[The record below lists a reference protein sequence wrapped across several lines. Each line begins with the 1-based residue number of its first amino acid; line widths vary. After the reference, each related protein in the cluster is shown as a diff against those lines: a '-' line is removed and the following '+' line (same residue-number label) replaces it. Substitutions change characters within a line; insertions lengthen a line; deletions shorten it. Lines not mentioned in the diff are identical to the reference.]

1 MKTLRWGIL
10 QALGLSIL
18 AVGTT
23 ITPTLVTAQ
32 VTSAVVRGRVLA
44 HGNPVP
50 AGVQVTA
57 TNSATGFTKQATTQ
71 EGGAYALIGLAP
83 GTYQLRIQG
92 DGFQETARAVRVS
105 IGQTI
110 DLDLNAV
117 PQAATVA
124 VEDEVVVTAERL
136 VDMRTSEVATNISVE
151 QIESLPQGNRNFLN
165 FAALAPGVR
174 INDRDTEKT
183 FQAGALSA
191 NAVNV
196 YIDGVSYKNQ
206 VINGGVV
213 GQDSSRGNPFP
224 QNAVQEFRVIT
235 QNFKA
240 EYEQASS
247 AIITAKTKSGTNEFH
262 ADTFIYWQDKG
273 LVARDDFARPGE
285 PRAAYERKQYGL
297 SFGGPIIQ
305 DKLHFFVAYEGNDQD
320 RAERVTLGNPAA
332 EPVLGQYEG
341 SFVQPFREDL
351 IFAKLDFQPTY
362 NQTMDLSFSLRDESD
377 IKDFEGQRSYEAASD
392 IQNEVRTIKFGHT
405 YDTAMFTNEATLM
418 YMKYEWHPTPINYD
432 LIGREFVG
440 VLRVGGG
447 QTKQSIG
454 QEVFTFKNDL
464 TFTEFEWLGGGHS
477 VKTGLRVSQ
486 VDYEVQKFQNANPV
500 FRYRPEEDYLFPAEA
515 EYGVGDP
522 DLSGET
528 TQYGL
533 YIQDD
538 WSVTSRLT
546 LNLGVRWDYDTD
558 LLGKDYV
565 TPDTIRAAAS
575 QYVPDRYFTDG
586 DDRDSPTDLIQPRL
600 GFSFDLFEDQ
610 RTVVFGGVG
619 RYFDRVLYN
628 EILDERFRL
637 QWQTRKFQFSADGLP
652 RNGQPTI
659 VWNDAYLSV
668 EGLNQLIASGVAP
681 NPEIFLIDRDTRIPE
696 TIQASL
702 GVRQRFGDD
711 WLASLTFARNRSRH
725 GFTYIFGNRNPDG
738 LIGPAPDTNCC
749 APVSG
754 GFGNILVSSDDKQTW
769 YNGVY
774 VTLEKAYTEASDW
787 GMTFAYTYSEA
798 EETGGDLFSL
808 DYPLVS
814 DYPRHPT
821 NADERHRIVMTGIV
835 GLPWDIKLSST
846 LTLGSGTG
854 YTITDQSQGTGPG
867 EIQYRYY
874 TGRPEKHSFIIP
886 DAFAYRSLDFRLEK
900 RFGFGQSQAFS
911 LVGEVFNVFDYEN
924 YDPRSYNG
932 NIPFGGAPNE
942 AFGKPTDL
950 IEPGRR
956 FQVGM
961 TYSF

>member
-10 QALGLSIL
+10 QALGLSIV

-23 ITPTLVTAQ
+23 ITPTVVEAQ

-44 HGNPVP
+44 NGNPVP
-50 AGVQVTA
+50 AGVQVIA
-57 TNSATGFTKQATTQ
+57 TNSATGFTKQSTTQ
-71 EGGAYALIGLAP
+71 EGGSYALIGLVP
-83 GTYQLRIQG
+83 GTYQLRIKG
-92 DGFQETARAVRVS
+92 EGFQETARAVRVS

-117 PQAATVA
+117 PQAETVA

-262 ADTFIYWQDKG
+262 GDTFIYWQDKG

-285 PRAAYERKQYGL
+285 PKAAYERKQYGL
-297 SFGGPIIQ
+297 SFGGPIVK

-332 EPVLGQYEG
+332 EPIFGQYQG

-351 IFAKLDFQPTY
+351 VFAKLDYQPTY

-377 IKDFEGQRSYEAASD
+377 IKDFQGQNSYEAAND
-392 IQNEVRTIKFGHT
+392 IQNEVRTVKFGHT
-405 YDTAMFTNEATLM
+405 YDSESFTNEATLL

-432 LIGREFVG
+432 LVGREYVG
-440 VLRVGGG
+440 IIRIGGG
-447 QTKQSIG
+447 ATKQNIG
-454 QEVFTFKNDL
+454 QEVLTFKDDL
-464 TFTEFEWLGGGHS
+464 TFTEFDWFGGHS
-477 VKTGLRVSQ
+477 VKTGIRISQ
-486 VDYEVQKFQNANPV
+486 VDYEVQKFQNANPI
-500 FRYRPEEDYLFPAEA
+500 FRFRPEIGNFSFPAEA
-515 EYGVGDP
+515 EYGTGNP
-522 DLSGET
+522 DLSGDT

-538 WSVTSRLT
+538 WTVTPRLT

-565 TPDTIRAAAS
+565 TPDAIRTAAS

-586 DDRDSPTDLIQPRL
+586 NDRDSPTDLIQPRL
-600 GFSFDLFEDQ
+600 GFSFDLFDDQ
-610 RTVVFGGVG
+610 RTVFFGGVG

-637 QWQTRKFQFSADGLP
+637 QWQVRKFQFSTDGLP

-711 WLASLTFARNRSRH
+711 WLASLTLARNRSRH

-738 LIGPAPDTNCC
+738 LNGPLPDEGCC

-754 GFGNILVSSDDKQTW
+754 GFGNILVSSDAKQTW

-774 VTLEKAYTEASDW
+774 VTLEKAYTEASAW

-821 NADERHRIVMTGIV
+821 SADERHRIVMTGIV
-835 GLPWDIKLSST
+835 GLPWDMKLSST

-854 YTITDQSQGTGPG
+854 YTIVDQSQGTGPG

-874 TGRPEKHSFIIP
+874 TARPEKHSFIFP
-886 DAFAYRSLDFRLEK
+886 NAFGYRSLDFRLEK
-900 RFGFGQSQAFS
+900 RFEFGASQAFS

>member
-1 MKTLRWGIL
+1 MKTLQWGIV

-18 AVGTT
+18 AAGATL
-23 ITPTLVTAQ
+23 TPTPTTAQ
-32 VTSAVVRGRVLA
+32 VTSATVRGRVLSQ
-44 HGNPVP
+44 GQPVP
-50 AGVQVTA
+50 AGVQVVA
-57 TNSATGFTKQATTQ
+57 TNSQTGFTKQATTQ
-71 EGGAYALIGLAP
+71 EGGVYALIGLVP
-83 GTYQLRIQG
+83 GTYQLKISG
-92 DGFQETARAVRVS
+92 EGFQETARAVRVQ

-110 DLDLNAV
+110 DLDLQAV
-117 PQAATVA
+117 REAVA
-124 VEDEVVVTAERL
+124 VTDEVVVTAERL
-136 VDMRTSEVATNISVE
+136 VDMRTSEVATNVSLE

-183 FQAGALSA
+183 FQAGALGA

-196 YIDGVSYKNQ
+196 YIDGISYKNQ
-206 VINGGVV
+206 VINGGIV

-247 AIITAKTKSGTNEFH
+247 AIITARTKSGTNEFH
-262 ADTFIYWQDKG
+262 GDTFVYYQDKS

-285 PRAAYERKQYGL
+285 PKAEYERKQYGL
-297 SFGGPIIQ
+297 SFGGPIIR

-320 RAERVTLGNPAA
+320 RAERVTLGNPAF
-332 EPVLGQYEG
+332 EPIFGQYQG

-351 IFAKLDFQPTY
+351 FFAKLDFQPSY

-377 IKDFEGQRSYEAASD
+377 IKDFQGQNSYEAAND
-392 IQNEVRTIKFGHT
+392 IQNEVRAIKFGHT
-405 YDTAMFTNEATLM
+405 YDAESFTNEASLT

-432 LIGREFVG
+432 RVGREYVG
-440 VLRVGGG
+440 VIRIGGG
-447 QTKQSIG
+447 GTRQNVG
-454 QEVFTFKNDL
+454 QEVLTLKDDL
-464 TFTEFEWLGGGHS
+464 TFTEFEWLGGHS
-477 VKTGLRVSQ
+477 VKTGLRISQ
-486 VDYEVQKFQNANPV
+486 VDYDVEKQQQANPL
-500 FRYRPEEDYLFPAEA
+500 FRFRPEISFAYPAEA
-515 EYGVGDP
+515 LYGTGNP

-528 TQYGL
+528 TQYGV

-538 WSVTSRLT
+538 WSITPRLT

-565 TPDTIRAAAS
+565 TPAAVRAAAAP
-575 QYVPDRYFTDG
+575 YVPDRYFSDG
-586 DDRDSPTDLIQPRL
+586 NDRDSPTDLIQPRL
-600 GFSFDLFEDQ
+600 GFSFDFFDND
-610 RTVVFGGVG
+610 RTVIFGGVG

-637 QWQTRKFQFSADGLP
+637 QWGVRRFQFSADGLP
-652 RNGQPTI
+652 RDGQPTI
-659 VWNDAYLSV
+659 LWSDAYLSV
-668 EGLNQLIASGVAP
+668 DGLNALIASGVAP
-681 NPEIFLIDRDTRIPE
+681 NPEIFLIENDTRVPE

-702 GVRQRFGDD
+702 GLRQRFGDD

-725 GFTYIFGNRNPDG
+725 GFSYIFGNRNPDG
-738 LIGPAPDTNCC
+738 FAGPRPDLGCC
-749 APVSG
+749 APVSS
-754 GFGNILVSSDDKQTW
+754 GFGNILISTDEKQTW

-774 VTLEKAYTEASDW
+774 VTLEKAYSEASPW
-787 GMTFAYTYSEA
+787 GMTMAYTYSEA
-798 EETGGDLFSL
+798 EESGGDLFSL
-808 DYPLVS
+808 DYPLIS

-835 GLPWDIKLSST
+835 ALPWDVKFSST

-854 YTITDQSQGTGPG
+854 YTISDQTQGTGPG
-867 EIQYRYY
+867 QTQYRYY

-886 DAFAYRSLDFRLEK
+886 NAFAYRSLDLRLEK
-900 RFGFGQSQAFS
+900 SFTFGQAQAFS

-932 NIPFGGAPNE
+932 NIPVAGSPPNE
-942 AFGKPTDL
+942 AFGKPTRL
-950 IEPGRR
+950 VEPGRR

>member
-1 MKTLRWGIL
+1 MKKLRWGIV
-10 QALGLSIL
+10 QALGLSVMVL
-18 AVGTT
+18 GSTF
-23 ITPTLVTAQ
+23 TPSVATAQ
-32 VTSAVVRGRVLA
+32 VTSATVRGRVLSQGQPA
-44 HGNPVP
+44 P
-50 AGVQVTA
+50 AGVQIIA
-57 TNSATGFTKQATTQ
+57 TNSETGFTKQSTTQ
-71 EGGAYALIGLAP
+71 EGGVYALIGLAP
-83 GTYQLRIQG
+83 GTYQLKITG
-92 DGFQETARAVRVS
+92 EGFQQTARAVRVQ

-110 DLDLNAV
+110 DLDLQAV
-117 PQAATVA
+117 PAAATVT
-124 VEDEVVVTAERL
+124 DEVVVTAERL
-136 VDMRTSEVATNISVE
+136 VDMRTSEVATNVSLE

-196 YIDGVSYKNQ
+196 YIDGMSYKNQ

-247 AIITAKTKSGTNEFH
+247 AIITAKTKSGTNEWRG
-262 ADTFIYWQDKG
+262 DTFFYYQDKS

-285 PRAAYERKQYGL
+285 PKAQYERKQYGL
-297 SFGGPIIQ
+297 SLGGPIVK
-305 DKLHFFVAYEGNDQD
+305 DKLHLFVAYEGNDQD
-320 RAERVTLGNPAA
+320 RAERVTLGNPAY
-332 EPVLGQYEG
+332 ESIFGQYQG

-351 IFAKLDFQPTY
+351 FFAKLDFQPTY
-362 NQTMDLSFSLRDESD
+362 HQTMDLSVSLRDESD
-377 IKDFEGQRSYEAASD
+377 IKDFGGQISAEAAND
-392 IQNEVRTIKFGHT
+392 IQNEVRAVKFGHI
-405 YDTAMFTNEATLM
+405 YDAESFTNEATLL
-418 YMKYEWHPTPINYD
+418 YMKYEFHPTPVNYD
-432 LIGREFVG
+432 VVGREYVG
-440 VLRVGGG
+440 VIRIGGG
-447 QTKQSIG
+447 STSQTIG
-454 QEVFTFKNDL
+454 QEVLTFKDDL
-464 TFTEFEWLGGGHS
+464 TFTEFEWLGGHS
-477 VKTGLRVSQ
+477 VKAGLRVSQ
-486 VDYEVQKFQNANPV
+486 VDYDVQKFQYSNPL
-500 FRYRPEEDYLFPAEA
+500 FRFRPEIGGFDFPAEA
-515 EYGVGDP
+515 EYGVGNP

-538 WSVTSRLT
+538 WSVTNRLT

-565 TPDTIRAAAS
+565 TPDAIRAAAAPF
-575 QYVPDRYFTDG
+575 VPDRYFTDG
-586 DDRDSPTDLIQPRL
+586 NDRDSPTDLIQPRL

-610 RTVVFGGVG
+610 RTVIFGGVG

-637 QWQTRKFQFSADGLP
+637 QWGVRKFQFSADGLP
-652 RNGQPTI
+652 RDGQPTI
-659 VWNDAYLSV
+659 QWDDAYLSA
-668 EGLNQLIASGVAP
+668 EGLNALIASGVAP
-681 NPEIFLIDRDTRIPE
+681 NPEIYLIESDTRVPE

-711 WLASLTFARNRSRH
+711 WLASVTVARNRSRH
-725 GFTYIFGNRNPDG
+725 GFSYIYGNRNPDG
-738 LIGPAPDTNCC
+738 FLGPLPDQGCC
-749 APVSG
+749 TSVSG
-754 GFGNILVSSDDKQTW
+754 GYGNILLSTDDKQTW
-769 YNGVY
+769 YNGFY
-774 VTLEKAYTEASDW
+774 LTLEKAYNQASPW
-787 GMTFAYTYSEA
+787 GMTMAYTYSEA

-808 DYPLVS
+808 DYPLIS

-821 NADERHRIVMTGIV
+821 KGDERHRIIMTGIV
-835 GLPWDIKLSST
+835 GLPWDVKFSTT

-854 YTITDQSQGTGPG
+854 YTIVDQSQGTGPG
-867 EIQYRYY
+867 QIQYRYY

-886 DAFAYRSLDFRLEK
+886 DAFAYRSLDLRLEK
-900 RFGFGQSQAFS
+900 SFTFGESQAFS

-924 YDPRSYNG
+924 YDPNSYNG
-932 NIPFGGAPNE
+932 NIPAPGQPANE
-942 AFGKPTDL
+942 AFGTPSDL

>member
-10 QALGLSIL
+10 QALGLSVI
-18 AVGTT
+18 AAGAA
-23 ITPTLVTAQ
+23 ITPSAVEAQ

-44 HGNPVP
+44 NGNAVP
-50 AGVQVTA
+50 AGVQVIA
-57 TNSATGFTKQATTQ
+57 TNSETGFTKQATTQ
-71 EGGAYALIGLAP
+71 EGGTYALIGLVP
-83 GTYQLRIQG
+83 GTYQLKIQG
-92 DGFQETARAVRVS
+92 KGYQPTSRAVRVS

-110 DLDLNAV
+110 DLDLNAMTE
-117 PQAATVA
+117 PVA
-124 VEDEVVVTAERL
+124 LTDEVVVTAERL

-151 QIESLPQGNRNFLN
+151 QIQSLPQGNRNFLN

-183 FQAGALSA
+183 FQAGALTA

-262 ADTFIYWQDKG
+262 GDTFIYYQDKS

-285 PRAAYERKQYGL
+285 PRAQYERKQYGL
-297 SFGGPIIQ
+297 SFGGPIIP
-305 DKLHFFVAYEGNDQD
+305 DKMHFFVAYEGNDQD

-332 EPVLGQYEG
+332 APIFGQYEG

-351 IFAKLDFQPTY
+351 FFGKLDFQPTY

-377 IKDFEGQRSYEAASD
+377 IKDFEGQNSYEAAND
-392 IQNEVRTIKFGHT
+392 IRNEVRTIKFGHT
-405 YDTAMFTNEATLM
+405 YDSESFTNEATLL
-418 YMKYEWHPTPINYD
+418 YMKYEWHPTPVNYD
-432 LIGREFVG
+432 LVGREYVG
-440 VLRVGGG
+440 IIRIGGG
-447 QTKQSIG
+447 ATKQNIG
-454 QEVFTFKNDL
+454 QEVWTFKDDL
-464 TFTEFEWLGGGHS
+464 TFTEFDWLGGHS
-477 VKTGLRVSQ
+477 VKTGLRISK
-486 VDYEVQKFQNANPV
+486 VDYEVQKFQNSNPI
-500 FRYRPEEDYLFPAEA
+500 FRYRPEIGGFAFPAEA
-515 EYGVGDP
+515 EYGTGNP
-522 DLSGET
+522 DLSGKT

-538 WSVTSRLT
+538 WAVTPKLT

-565 TPDTIRAAAS
+565 TPAAIRAAAS

-586 DDRDSPTDLIQPRL
+586 NDRDSPTDLIQPRL
-600 GFSFDLFEDQ
+600 GFSFDMFDDN
-610 RTVVFGGVG
+610 RTVFFGGVG

-637 QWQTRKFQFSADGLP
+637 QWGVRKFQFSADGLP

-668 EGLNQLIASGVAP
+668 EGLNSLIASGVAP
-681 NPEIFLIDRDTRIPE
+681 NPEIFLIDSKTRIPE

-702 GVRQRFGDD
+702 GVRQRLGDD
-711 WLASLTFARNRSRH
+711 WLTSLTFARNRSRH

-738 LIGPAPDTNCC
+738 LIGPLPDEGCC

-754 GFGNILVSSDDKQTW
+754 GFGNILVSSDAKQTW

-774 VTLEKAYTEASDW
+774 VTLEKAYSEASPW
-787 GMTFAYTYSEA
+787 GMTLAYTYSEA

-808 DYPLVS
+808 DYPRVS

-821 NADERHRIVMTGIV
+821 SGDERHRLVMTGIV
-835 GLPWDIKLSST
+835 ALPWDMKLSST
-846 LTLGSGTG
+846 LTLGAGTG
-854 YTITDQSQGTGPG
+854 YTIVDQSRGTGPG

-874 TGRPEKHSFIIP
+874 TGRPAKHSFLIP
-886 DAFAYRSLDFRLEK
+886 GVDAWGYRSLDLRLEK
-900 RFGFGQSQAFS
+900 SFTFGESQAFS

-932 NIPFGGAPNE
+932 NIPFGGQVNE
-942 AFGKPTDL
+942 AFGKPTEL

>member
-10 QALGLSIL
+10 QALGLSVI
-18 AVGTT
+18 AVGSTF
-23 ITPTLVTAQ
+23 TPGIVTAQ

-44 HGNPVP
+44 NGQPVP
-50 AGVQVTA
+50 AGVQVVA
-57 TNSATGFTKQATTQ
+57 TNSATGFTKQSTTQ
-71 EGGAYALIGLAP
+71 QGGAYALIGLAP
-83 GTYQLRIQG
+83 GIYQLKIEG
-92 DGFQETARAVRVS
+92 EGFQETSRGVRVQ

-110 DLDLNAV
+110 DLDLLAI
-117 PQAATVA
+117 PTTQAAQTVT
-124 VEDEVVVTAERL
+124 DEVVVTAERL
-136 VDMRTSEVATNISVE
+136 IDMRTSEVATNISVE

-183 FQAGALSA
+183 FQAGALGA

-262 ADTFIYWQDKG
+262 GDTFIYWQDKG
-273 LVARDDFARPGE
+273 LVARDDFAQPGE
-285 PRAAYERKQYGL
+285 PKAAYERKQYGL
-297 SFGGPIIQ
+297 SFGGPIIK

-332 EPVLGQYEG
+332 EPIFGQYQG

-351 IFAKLDFQPTY
+351 VFAKLDFQPSY

-377 IKDFEGQRSYEAASD
+377 IKDFSGQNSYEAAND
-392 IQNEVRTIKFGHT
+392 IQNEVRTVKFGHT
-405 YDTAMFTNEATLM
+405 YDAESFTNEATLL
-418 YMKYEWHPTPINYD
+418 YMKYEWHPTPVNYD
-432 LIGREFVG
+432 LVGREYVG
-440 VLRVGGG
+440 IIRIGGG
-447 QTKQSIG
+447 STKQNIG
-454 QEVFTFKNDL
+454 QEVITFKDDL
-464 TFTEFEWLGGGHS
+464 TFTEFDWFGGHS
-477 VKTGLRVSQ
+477 LKTGLRISK
-486 VDYEVQKFQNANPV
+486 VDYDVEKFQNANPL
-500 FRYRPEEDYLFPAEA
+500 FRYRPEEGYAFPGEA
-515 EYGVGDP
+515 LYGVGDP

-565 TPDTIRAAAS
+565 TPEAIRAAAS

-586 DDRDSPTDLIQPRL
+586 NDRDSPTDLIQPRI
-600 GFSFDLFEDQ
+600 GFSFDLFDDN
-610 RTVVFGGVG
+610 RTVFFGGVG

-637 QWQTRKFQFSADGLP
+637 QWGVRRFQFSQDGLP

-659 VWNDAYLSV
+659 VWSDAYLSAAA
-668 EGLNQLIASGVAP
+668 LDSLIASGVAP
-681 NPEIFLIDRDTRIPE
+681 NPEIFLIDSKTRIPE
-696 TIQASL
+696 TIQASI

-711 WLASLTFARNRSRH
+711 WLASLAFARNRSRH

-738 LIGPAPDTNCC
+738 LNGPLPDQGCC

-754 GFGNILVSSDDKQTW
+754 GFGNILVSSDAKQTW

-774 VTLEKAYTEASDW
+774 VTLEKAYTEASEW
-787 GMTFAYTYSEA
+787 GMTLAYTYSEA

-835 GLPWDIKLSST
+835 GLPWDMKLSST

-886 DAFAYRSLDFRLEK
+886 DAFAYRSLDLRLEK
-900 RFGFGQSQAFS
+900 SFEFGETQAFS
-911 LVGEVFNVFDYEN
+911 LIGEVFNVFDYEN

-956 FQVGM
+956 FQVGV